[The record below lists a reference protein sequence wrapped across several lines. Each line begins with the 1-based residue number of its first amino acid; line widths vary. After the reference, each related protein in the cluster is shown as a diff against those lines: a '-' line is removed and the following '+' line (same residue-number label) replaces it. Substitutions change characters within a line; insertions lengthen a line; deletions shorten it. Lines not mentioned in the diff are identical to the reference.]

1 MHRKHW
7 IVLIPSLLAALL
19 LASCGARETGTP
31 TPDAAAVYTAAAE
44 TASIRLTEM
53 LAQTPSPIPQTATP
67 TQDIAL
73 TAAVQTISV
82 QLTPTAS
89 TGTLDRAVFVADVT
103 IPHGTDFQPKQTFTT
118 TWRIQNNG
126 STTWTTEYS
135 L

>member
-73 TAAVQTISV
+73 TAAVQTVSV
-82 QLTPTAS
+82 QLTQTAAAGVTPTQATTATATPPPS
-89 TGTLDRAVFVADVT
+89 SGTLDR
-103 IPHGTDFQPKQTFTT
+103 
-118 TWRIQNNG
+118 
-126 STTWTTEYS
+126 
-135 L
+135 